1 MREHLLL
8 GSAEH
13 DTLRTGCGKTPR
25 SVGALRSEPDSYSV
39 GASGAHPEAEYIRL
53 RRTAM
58 MHMCGICER
67 AWRKICRARHE
78 TFEPTARDAEAT

>member
-13 DTLRTGCGKTPR
+13 NTLRTGCGKTPR
-25 SVGALRSEPDSYSV
+25 KDSIPPYGDSYSV
-39 GASGAHPEAEYIRL
+39 GASGAFPEAEYIRL
-53 RRTAM
+53 RRIAM

-67 AWRKICRARHE
+67 SWRKICRARHE